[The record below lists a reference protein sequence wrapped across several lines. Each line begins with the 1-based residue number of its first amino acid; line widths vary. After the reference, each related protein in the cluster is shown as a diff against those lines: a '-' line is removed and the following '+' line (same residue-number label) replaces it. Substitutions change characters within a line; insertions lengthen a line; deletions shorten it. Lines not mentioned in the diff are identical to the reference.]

1 MIGGYRMLI
10 KLLAWLPDILAA
22 SGAACIVT
30 GAALLHPVAGLF
42 AAGAALISAA
52 VILSKGGDAR

>member
-1 MIGGYRMLI
+1 MLI